1 LFTVTSY
8 AIFTLGSNI
17 SAAYDCYIRQLDRAQ
32 REQIRARAPSQTAQR
47 LLDQDLPV
55 SIGILLPKPDSMSE
69 NKSMSVYITL

>member
-1 LFTVTSY
+1 MSC
-8 AIFTLGSNI
+8 AIFKLALDAFTYQPMIDTYNKLAKPQWKDI
-17 SAAYDCYIRQLDRAQ
+17 SV
-32 REQIRARAPSQTAQR
+32 RAPSQTAQR